1 MSESVNQVR
10 AFEVLTAEPV
20 RKRRK
25 PRDWSDDDKAQLVA
39 AALEP
44 GANVSAIA
52 RSAGIDPSQLYGW
65 RRAALSSGTVTPLA
79 DVPGG
84 EVGFARLETA
94 ANPVV
99 EIVVGDMVVRARAE
113 VCTDHLVKV
122 LRAVRL
128 A

>member
-1 MSESVNQVR
+1 MSETVNQVR

-25 PRDWSDDDKAQLVA
+25 PRLVA

-52 RSAGIDPSQLYGW
+52 RSAEIDPSQLYGW
-65 RRAALSSGTVTPLA
+65 RRAALSSGTVAPLA

-84 EVGFARLETA
+84 EVGFARVETA
-94 ANPVV
+94 AYPVV

-113 VCTDHLVKV
+113 VGTDHLVKV
-122 LRAVRL
+122 LRAGRL